1 MPGINAEQ
9 PMLRG
14 SNDDELHDSK
24 RRRATRH
31 RQRAAATNSS
41 TESRTVGN
49 AADAGETR
57 RSSHAAHK
65 DSEDYV
71 EVSRADDGAV
81 CRADS
86 THLGLRLASNPNI
99 QAAAIHPVAD
109 APHRKQA

>member
-14 SNDDELHDSK
+14 SNNDELHDSK
-24 RRRATRH
+24 RRRASWH
-31 RQRAAATNSS
+31 RQQEAAANSL
-41 TESRTVGN
+41 TESRSVGN
-49 AADAGETR
+49 TADARETR

-65 DSEDYV
+65 DSADCV
-71 EVSRADDGAV
+71 EVSRANDGAV